1 MMLFQRSNLYY
12 GWIVTFASAFI
23 VFGASGS
30 HFSFGVFL
38 KPMTEDFGW
47 SRAVLATA
55 FGTTFMLSGLLRPV
69 GGYLADRYS
78 PKAVALI
85 GIAIVGATLLLL
97 PYVQTLVQLFAIF
110 SVMSI
115 GLTLAAGPTLT
126 KIVSSWFF
134 QRRGFTLG
142 LINGGGAIGGMA
154 LVPASTVFLELF
166 DWQQAYQFLGI
177 LLLLVIFPV
186 GMLFIRNRPEDVGLQ
201 PEGALPAS
209 SSSGETSGDP
219 ALRFRDSTFA
229 EALKTPFFWKLTFGY
244 FV

>member
-1 MMLFQRSNLYY
+1 MLLNRGNLYY

-38 KPMTEDFGW
+38 KPMSEEFDW

-69 GGYLADRYS
+69 GGYLADNYS

-85 GIAIVGATLLLL
+85 GIAIVGAMLLLL
-97 PYVQTLVQLFAIF
+97 PYIQTLVHLFALF
-110 SVMSI
+110 AFMSI

-134 QRRGFTLG
+134 QRRGLTLG
-142 LINGGGAIGGMA
+142 LINGGGAIGGVA
-154 LVPASTVFLELF
+154 LVPASTLFLEAF
-166 DWQQAYQFLGI
+166 SWQQAYQFLGI
-177 LLLLVIFPV
+177 LLLLVIFPI
-186 GMLFIRNRPEDVGLQ
+186 GLLFIRNRPEDVGLQ
-201 PEGALPAS
+201 PEGAPPITANAD
-209 SSSGETSGDP
+209 EAAKDP
-219 ALRFRDSTFA
+219 TLAFRDSTFM

>member
-1 MMLFQRSNLYY
+1 MLLNRGNLYY

-69 GGYLADRYS
+69 GGYLADNYS
-78 PKAVALI
+78 PKAVALV
-85 GIAIVGATLLLL
+85 GISIVGAMLLLL
-97 PYVQTLVQLFAIF
+97 PYVQTLVHLFSIF
-110 SVMSI
+110 AVMSI

-177 LLLLVIFPV
+177 LLLAIILPV
-186 GMLFIRNRPEDVGLQ
+186 GLLLIRNRPEDMGLK
-201 PEGALPAS
+201 PEGAPPI
-209 SSSGETSGDP
+209 TSDSDEAAKDP
-219 ALRFRDSTFA
+219 TRAFRDSTFA

>member
-1 MMLFQRSNLYY
+1 MLLNRGNLYY

-69 GGYLADRYS
+69 GGYLADNYS
-78 PKAVALI
+78 PKAVALV
-85 GIAIVGATLLLL
+85 GIAIVGAMLLFL
-97 PYVQTLVQLFAIF
+97 PYVQTLVHLFAIF
-110 SVMSI
+110 AVMSI

-154 LVPASTVFLELF
+154 LVPASTLFLELF

-177 LLLLVIFPV
+177 LLLAIILPV
-186 GMLFIRNRPEDVGLQ
+186 GLLFIRNRPEDVGLK
-201 PEGALPAS
+201 PEGAPPITSDTDEAARDPAS
-209 SSSGETSGDP
+209 
-219 ALRFRDSTFA
+219 AFRDSTFK

>member
-1 MMLFQRSNLYY
+1 MLLNRGNLYY

-69 GGYLADRYS
+69 GGYLADNYS
-78 PKAVALI
+78 PKAVALV
-85 GIAIVGATLLLL
+85 GISIVGAMLLLL
-97 PYVQTLVQLFAIF
+97 PYVQTLVHLFSIF
-110 SVMSI
+110 AVMSI

-177 LLLLVIFPV
+177 LLLAIILPV
-186 GMLFIRNRPEDVGLQ
+186 GLLLIRNRPEDMGLK
-201 PEGALPAS
+201 PEGAPPI
-209 SSSGETSGDP
+209 TSDSDEVAKDP
-219 ALRFRDSTFA
+219 TRAFRDSTFA

>member
-1 MMLFQRSNLYY
+1 MLLNRGNLYY
-12 GWIVTFASAFI
+12 GWIVTFACAFI

-38 KPMTEDFGW
+38 KPMSEEFDW

-85 GIAIVGATLLLL
+85 GIAIVGAMLLLL
-97 PYVQTLVQLFAIF
+97 PYVQTLVHLFSIF
-110 SVMSI
+110 AVMSI

-142 LINGGGAIGGMA
+142 LINGGGAIGGVA

-166 DWQQAYQFLGI
+166 SWQQAYQFLGV
-177 LLLLVIFPV
+177 LLLLVIFPI
-186 GMLFIRNRPEDVGLQ
+186 GLLFIRNRPEDVGLK
-201 PEGALPAS
+201 PEGAPPM
-209 SSSGETSGDP
+209 TSGADEASENP
-219 ALRFRDSTFA
+219 ALAFRDSTFA